1 MQRLRHVRDVLAF
14 ANESSEAAIRITTA
28 TLNME
33 EASPLADDVA
43 AALETHAGTY
53 SA

>member
-1 MQRLRHVRDVLAF
+1 VTGLERWRLR
-14 ANESSEAAIRITTA
+14 SEAAIRITTA
-28 TLNME
+28 TLDVE
-33 EASPLADDVA
+33 EAGPLADDVA